1 MPVELQN
8 YSYWIENTKAPE
20 PSGGQAL
27 RKRYF
32 YSELRRITDN
42 KASDTAFYREEILAY
57 RYGEARERDPNLLI
71 RATID
76 NLRRI

>member
-1 MPVELQN
+1 MPIELQN
-8 YSYWIENTKAPE
+8 YSYWIENIGAFE
-20 PSGGQAL
+20 PSGVQAL

-32 YSELRRITDN
+32 YSESGRITDN
-42 KASDTAFYREEILAY
+42 KASDTAFYREELLAY
-57 RYGEARERDPNLLI
+57 RYREARERVPNLLI